1 LLPSITMKMS
11 QEIENNH
18 FSSSPSFLLLT
29 LPFSL
34 VNSLGFLKVFF
45 LNLTWSTLSSL
56 TLTFVWIQR
65 INLQSFL
72 SIFFSSL
79 SSSPWPA
86 ITLGISRDFFLFIIM
101 FFPYLHLTPLYL
113 LLFSHWPHHF
123 FYYYIDPTTSLS
135 LTNSLL
141 LYYFFQFHPSHYITS
156 LLI

>member
-1 LLPSITMKMS
+1 
-11 QEIENNH
+11 
-18 FSSSPSFLLLT
+18 
-29 LPFSL
+29 
-34 VNSLGFLKVFF
+34 
-45 LNLTWSTLSSL
+45 
-56 TLTFVWIQR
+56 
-65 INLQSFL
+65 
-72 SIFFSSL
+72 
-79 SSSPWPA
+79 
-86 ITLGISRDFFLFIIM
+86 M